1 MKDKFKPI
9 MLGSAVAVSLALS
22 GCGSDQAQPEIT
34 DVFAEVGL
42 WCKNPDLVQIASAD
56 FYPLTADE
64 QAGLDAGKAAAKA
77 AAEAEAGDDW
87 DEAAWE
93 AEFKYE
99 QLDLYSIL
107 GLTIEETERQAIAKE
122 EARAFQIAQ
131 GQDVI
136 RGEGFDAWFKTW
148 FEGIPPASY
157 LGASQRINRSVNATT
172 PAMDGE
178 EICYTPPLSCPNYK
192 VIDESGT
199 YECII
204 PEQNP
209 ILDAPAPVV
218 TAGPNE
224 AVVFYRNE
232 NHVDGGDNTALYENM
247 VVHTW
252 NDDAEVCT
260 AYHEDSISSWGQNSN
275 YANEPGNVG
284 IDPNYGMYWKLLL
297 VDKPGN
303 CGNVI
308 FNDTADGKKISDN
321 DLMLPIGPSGNVVLH
336 NLDKNAFADDNFSV
350 NVLDSMLLINQH
362 PYFGAEA
369 STGVT
374 SCGWS
379 QTANDAGICV
389 GEELVGD
396 LACPVDTVAVGV
408 GAEEVASKCVAI
420 FNPDETDLLLRGG
433 FNGWG
438 DADDANFDASH
449 LAYTGNGQYRVNYT
463 YTTDEECVIV
473 AAVEENLEAEPAI
486 EAVEGEDC
494 TDSHDFKV
502 ADIDWSEPSSFG
514 SIKGGD
520 QSAVGS
526 TITMTVGSG
535 VGQNMKVDMTKDK
548 IYQFLVNA
556 SDAAAV
562 KLTINEV
569 PVDAYPMLTL
579 GTETI
584 ALSYSANGQYVT
596 RVDLAAETH
605 SFTIADSSTG
615 FAVGAIGT
623 DNVVTASTPLALV
636 DGGGALSFT
645 SMAAEYDFVL
655 DMSDPAAPTI
665 EIKPALPF
673 GSTPVFIRGSVNGWS
688 SPDFDEL
695 KWDADKQSYSVIYG
709 LEADG
714 NHAFKFADASWGV
727 VNLGFNEV
735 TISDDADAI
744 AVTDDGGNMR
754 VSVAKSTSYQFEVI
768 FDSADPVV
776 KVSEAPLYLRGSIT
790 DWGASDVNQLMFV
803 ASDDGNTA
811 ETSHT
816 YSIEVVVTGPGEFKV
831 ADEGWG
837 GSFGYNYGVEVA
849 DTAVELGV
857 ALELVKSNNNIKIDL
872 PAGTYIF
879 AFEDGVSKTM
889 TVTAK

>member
-1 MKDKFKPI
+1 
-9 MLGSAVAVSLALS
+9 MLGSAIAVSLTLS

-34 DVFAEVGL
+34 DIFEEVGL
-42 WCKNPDLVQIASAD
+42 WCKNPDVVQIASAD
-56 FYPLTADE
+56 FYPLTTEEETKLAE
-64 QAGLDAGKAAAKA
+64 SKAEAKT
-77 AAEAEAGDDW
+77 AAEVEAGDSW

-93 AEFKYE
+93 ADFKYE

-107 GLTIEETERQAIAKE
+107 GLTIEETERQIIAKE
-122 EARAFQIAQ
+122 EARAFQISQ

-136 RGEGFDAWFKTW
+136 RGEGFDAWFNVW
-148 FEGIPPASY
+148 FEAIPPASY
-157 LGASQRINRSVNATT
+157 LGPSQRINRSVNATT
-172 PAMDGE
+172 PAMDGI

-209 ILDAPAPVV
+209 ILDAPAPIV
-218 TAGPNE
+218 TAGLNE

-252 NDDAEVCT
+252 NDDAGVCT
-260 AYHEDSISSWGQNSN
+260 AYAADSIASWGSNSS
-275 YANEPGNVG
+275 YANDNSG
-284 IDPNYGMYWKLLL
+284 IDPNYGQYWKLHL
-297 VDKPGN
+297 VDEPGN

-308 FNDTADGKKISDN
+308 FNDTALGKQISDS
-321 DLMLPIGPSGNVVLH
+321 DLMMPIGPSGNIVLH
-336 NLDKNAFADDNFSV
+336 NLDKNAYADDNFSV
-350 NVLDSMLLINQH
+350 NVLDGMLLVNQH

-369 STGVT
+369 SAGVT

-389 GEELVGD
+389 GETLE
-396 LACPVDTVAVGV
+396 CPDDTIAVGI
-408 GAEEVASKCVAI
+408 GAEEIASKCVVT
-420 FNPDETDLLLRGG
+420 FNPNETALLLKGG

-438 DADDANFDASH
+438 DAENPNFDASQ
-449 LAYTGNGQYRVNYT
+449 LAYVSDGQYRVNFT
-463 YTTDEECVIV
+463 YTTEEACVIV
-473 AAVEENLEAEPAI
+473 APIEEDLDADPVVEAI
-486 EAVEGEDC
+486 AGEDC
-494 TDSHDFKV
+494 TDSHDFKI
-502 ADIDWSEPSSFG
+502 ADVDWSEPTTFG

-526 TITMTVGSG
+526 TITMTVGQG
-535 VGQNMKVDMTKDK
+535 VGQNMKVDMGKDK
-548 IYQFLVNA
+548 IYQYLVNA
-556 SDAAAV
+556 SDVTAV

-569 PVDAYPMLTL
+569 PVDAFPMLTIGSEMVDL
-579 GTETI
+579 TY
-584 ALSYSANGQYVT
+584 AADGQYIA
-596 RVDLAAETH
+596 RLDLAAETH
-605 SFTIADSSTG
+605 SFTISDPSTN

-623 DNVVTASTPLALV
+623 DNVVMPSIPLPLQSE
-636 DGGGALSFT
+636 GGALSFT

-655 DMSDPAAPTI
+655 DMSDPSAPTI

-673 GSTPVFIRGSVNGWS
+673 GSTAVYIRGSVNGWS
-688 SPDFDEL
+688 SPDTDKL
-695 KWDADKQSYSVIYG
+695 TWNADKQSYSVIYG

-714 NHAFKFADASWGV
+714 NHAFKFADASWGI
-727 VNLGFNEV
+727 VNLGFGEV
-735 TISDDADAI
+735 SISDDADAI

-768 FDSADPVV
+768 FDTADPVV

-803 ASDDGNTA
+803 PSDAGNTA

-816 YSIEVVVTGPGEFKV
+816 YSIEVVVSGPGEFKV

-837 GSFGYNYGVEVA
+837 GSFGYNYGVAVA
-849 DTAVELGV
+849 DTKVELGV
-857 ALELVKSNNNIKIDL
+857 ALALVKSNNNIKIDL

>member
-1 MKDKFKPI
+1 MKYQFKPI
-9 MLGSAVAVSLALS
+9 MLGSAIAVSLALS
-22 GCGSDQAQPEIT
+22 GCGNEQAQPEIT
-34 DVFAEVGL
+34 DIFAEVGL
-42 WCKNPDLVQIASAD
+42 WCKNPEIVQISSAD

-64 QAGLDAGKAAAKA
+64 QAGLDASKAEAKT
-77 AAEAEAGDDW
+77 AAEIEAGDSW
-87 DEAAWE
+87 DESAWE
-93 AEFKYE
+93 ADFKYE

-107 GLTIEETERQAIAKE
+107 GLTLEETERQVIAKE
-122 EARAFQIAQ
+122 EARTFQISQ

-136 RGEGFDAWFKTW
+136 RGEGFNEW
-148 FEGIPPASY
+148 FEFWFAEVPPASY
-157 LGASQRINRSVNATT
+157 LGPSQRINRSVNATT
-172 PAMDGE
+172 ADMDGD

-192 VIDESGT
+192 VIDEAGV

-232 NHVDGGDNTALYENM
+232 GHVDGGDNAALYENM
-247 VVHTW
+247 IVHTW

-260 AYHEDSISSWGQNSN
+260 AYADDSIASWGANST
-275 YANEPGNVG
+275 YANDNSG
-284 IDPNYGMYWKLLL
+284 IDPNYGIYWKLHL
-297 VDKPGN
+297 VDEPGN

-308 FNDTADGKKISDN
+308 FNDTALGKQVSDS
-321 DLMLPIGPSGNVVLH
+321 DLMMPIGPSGNVVLH
-336 NLDKNAFADDNFSV
+336 NLDKNAYADDNFSV
-350 NVLDSMLLINQH
+350 NVLDGMLLVNQH

-369 STGVT
+369 SSGIT

-379 QTANDAGICV
+379 QAANDSGICV
-389 GEELVGD
+389 GEALE
-396 LACPVDTVAVGV
+396 CPVDTVAVGV
-408 GAEEVASKCVAI
+408 GAEEIASKCVVA
-420 FNPDETDLLLRGG
+420 FNPDETALLLRGG

-438 DADDANFDASH
+438 DAADPGFDASQ
-449 LAYTGNGQYRVNYT
+449 LTYVNNGQYRANFPHT
-463 YTTDEECVIV
+463 SDCVIV
-473 AAVEENLEAEPAI
+473 EPVEATDTT

-494 TDSHDFKV
+494 VSSYDFKV
-502 ADIDWSEPSSFG
+502 ADIDWSEPSTFG

-526 TITMTVGSG
+526 TITMTVGEG
-535 VGQNMKVDMTKDK
+535 VGQNMKVDMAKDK

-556 SDAAAV
+556 SDVTAV
-562 KLTINEV
+562 ALTINEV
-569 PVDAYPMLTL
+569 PVDAYPMLTI
-579 GTETI
+579 GSETVD
-584 ALSYSANGQYVT
+584 LSYTANGQYVA
-596 RVDLAAETH
+596 RLDLAAETH
-605 SFTIADSSTG
+605 SFTIADPSTS

-623 DNVVTASTPLALV
+623 ENVVVASTPLALEN
-636 DGGGALSFT
+636 GGGALSFT
-645 SMAAEYDFVL
+645 STAAEYDFVL
-655 DMSDPAAPTI
+655 DMSDPAAPMI

-673 GSTPVFIRGSVNGWS
+673 GSTPVFIRGSVNSWS
-688 SPDFDEL
+688 SPDTDEL
-695 KWDADKQSYSVIYG
+695 KWNADKQSYSVIYG

-714 NHAFKFADASWGV
+714 NHAFKFADASWGT
-727 VNLGFNEV
+727 VNLGFNDV

-754 VSVAKSTSYQFEVI
+754 VSVAKSTSYLFEVI

-790 DWGASDVNQLMFV
+790 DWGASDVNQLMF
-803 ASDDGNTA
+803 ATSDAGKSD

-816 YSIEVVVTGPGEFKV
+816 YSIEVVISGPGEFKV

-849 DTAVELGV
+849 DTKVELGV
-857 ALELVKSNNNIKIDL
+857 ALALVQSNNNIKIDL